1 MCARIRPVLAIPPF
15 FERKVLY
22 MICLN
27 CGKTVD
33 DDVRV
38 CPFCGSLIE
47 SSEDAAYEPVPP
59 VEEPIAPP
67 PVSDHIP
74 DEDAEEQFY
83 DDDPVYR
90 EPKQASSGTSFLRGL
105 LSPASILSLVA
116 CLLCV
121 VCLMSVSNLRRD
133 LKTQSETL
141 LGTVGGLSSS
151 ISALDARLNQLDST
165 LSGVQSEAYNQ
176 YASQAIAITKDITPL
191 VGPVDEGKYNRMF
204 IVSAKGNLN
213 INDSFDWQRYNQ
225 ATGGWVSVVFTG
237 NATSNEQYGLRLEN
251 TFDKNSN
258 TYTSTL
264 WANGITQ
271 EASGTYRC
279 VITDATGV
287 NKTSAEATVTVN

>member
-1 MCARIRPVLAIPPF
+1 
-15 FERKVLY
+15 

-47 SSEDAAYEPVPP
+47 SSEDAAYDPAPP
-59 VEEPIAPP
+59 AEEPLAPP
-67 PVSDHIP
+67 PVSDRIP
-74 DEDAEEQFY
+74 DEDTQEEFY

-90 EPKQASSGTSFLRGL
+90 EPKKTAGGMSFLSGL
-105 LSPASILSLVA
+105 LSPASILSLIA

-121 VCLMSVSNLRRD
+121 VCLMSVANLRRD
-133 LKTQSETL
+133 LKTQNETL
-141 LGTVGGLSSS
+141 LGTVSGLSSS
-151 ISALDARLNQLDST
+151 VSALDARLNQLDST

-191 VGPVDEGKYNRMF
+191 VGPVDAGKYNRMF
-204 IVSAKGNLN
+204 IITAKGNLN

-237 NATSNEQYGLRLEN
+237 DATSNEQYGLRLEN
-251 TFDKNSN
+251 TYDRSAN
-258 TYTSTL
+258 TYTSIL

-271 EASGTYRC
+271 EADGTYRC
-279 VITDATGV
+279 VIKDATGV
-287 NKTSAEATVTVN
+287 TKTSAEATVTVN